1 MEIQYLPVN
10 WTTYHALTQK
20 LAAAVLS
27 QTSKPEII
35 VAISR
40 GGFTLGHLL
49 SDFLRIPI
57 STITIQS
64 YTDIQTQSEVTI
76 TEKLRTPVA
85 GKHVL
90 LVDDVSD
97 SGKTLAR
104 AVNYLHRLRPKT
116 IDTLTMFYKPRSV
129 FRPDYFARQT
139 KRWILFPYEPT
150 EMILAISRQM
160 SKDGKT
166 KRDIQQFL
174 ETLGYDNE
182 QIAFARQHHL

>member
-1 MEIQYLPVN
+1 
-10 WTTYHALTQK
+10 
-20 LAAAVLS
+20 
-27 QTSKPEII
+27 
-35 VAISR
+35 
-40 GGFTLGHLL
+40 
-49 SDFLRIPI
+49 
-57 STITIQS
+57 
-64 YTDIQTQSEVTI
+64 
-76 TEKLRTPVA
+76 
-85 GKHVL
+85 
-90 LVDDVSD
+90 
-97 SGKTLAR
+97 
-104 AVNYLHRLRPKT
+104 
-116 IDTLTMFYKPRSV
+116 MFYKPRSV